1 MVIVESFVVRTS
13 SSLSTLAD
21 FFTSFGDSL
30 SSPEVPLTL
39 LLVIYVVDILALL
52 VKASSPIVL
61 DKKDAVWNQP
71 YIWRIAGL
79 VVRPQLLISD
89 SALTLF
95 ILGFHT
101 YPSLSLHFLIGT
113 GGKYFI
119 PIPQN
124 YARFIYIHA

>member
-1 MVIVESFVVRTS
+1 M
-13 SSLSTLAD
+13 
-21 FFTSFGDSL
+21 
-30 SSPEVPLTL
+30 
-39 LLVIYVVDILALL
+39 
-52 VKASSPIVL
+52 
-61 DKKDAVWNQP
+61 WNQP

-101 YPSLSLHFLIGT
+101 YPSLLLHFLIGT

-119 PIPQN
+119 PIPQIMQDL
-124 YARFIYIHA
+124 YIYMLSCPPQK